1 MHTFTKRIVAFIFA
15 TMFVAATVNAQDVL
29 INEDFSLMTAGSE
42 ANPDGTNLAGSDY
55 MIDPAYTHIPG
66 WMGSDVFQ
74 AGGVCCLNNANS
86 AFIGTPEMDMV
97 GSLHISLRARMKN
110 SSPNQTMMYV
120 LLATNPYDPN
130 VIAYNGSYINHD
142 WAQYEFDI
150 ENHETGN
157 AYLQI
162 YCFAEWFVDDIV
174 VTRELNF
181 CPCPMV
187 HEATNYTMDGFT
199 ASWKP
204 VELADEYLLSVYKK
218 EFNGPETVSYLE
230 GFDGIN
236 HNGQWID
243 FMNPNYP
250 EGWHINLDAG
260 YERQVI
266 TGNGNCI
273 SEPTALCLDAEGDTL
288 VIPTNG
294 GRIIESNVYL
304 KLLSFD
310 ESTDDADL
318 LLYGI
323 NNGVWENLGY
333 FFTDWAFYGNHG
345 YDWNRTNIIDQMNT
359 QQYEQ
364 IAIVYSGHGTIWAL
378 DDWDYTTTQA
388 TTMEFLIEDRVVN
401 DTVYDVTGLNPADDH
416 YYFVKARNSQYT
428 SEKSESVECFGLA
441 APTMHEATGIT
452 EDSYTANWE
461 AHPKADKYLLYN
473 YYVYTAYQTE
483 QDHVILYEDF
493 SNVTSSATPDNPEFL
508 GNYYSMNLDEYTS
521 TPDWWAY
528 NTILANGMLGAGCDQ
543 IANGALRTP
552 EIRLDNDATFRVKV
566 TMYGEE
572 GAIVRVDASADT
584 KEVQFTET
592 GLQTFSLEFATGS
605 ESAHERLSFHSL
617 SWANF
622 LIDNIIVTQNLD
634 AGEQAYQLFGWQQL
648 SGEVES
654 ATFDDLEQ
662 YNHTDFAYDIVA
674 VHNAFGNE
682 YKSIHS
688 ELIHVSKPLEVK
700 ESDDNQL
707 VDVYPNPANE
717 KVVFNCEVESVSV
730 YNAKGQLVRNL
741 QHVTEIDMAT
751 LPNGL
756 YLLNITTD
764 KTSNSHITKKM
775 VVKHAY

>member
-1 MHTFTKRIVAFIFA
+1 MVEEMHLCIEAIVAKTAEEGITLDEMA
-15 TMFVAATVNAQDVL
+15 LNG
-29 INEDFSLMTAGSE
+29 FS
-42 ANPDGTNLAGSDY
+42 
-55 MIDPAYTHIPG
+55 
-66 WMGSDVFQ
+66 
-74 AGGVCCLNNANS
+74 AGGCLALLF
-86 AFIGTPEMDMV
+86 AYRETPELPLKFV
-97 GSLHISLRARMKN
+97 IEQSA
-110 SSPNQTMMYV
+110 PT
-120 LLATNPYDPN
+120 TFDPKEWEEG
-130 VIAYNGSYINHD
+130 VHWFVTHTTGVNGS
-142 WAQYEFDI
+142 
-150 ENHETGN
+150 
-157 AYLQI
+157 
-162 YCFAEWFVDDIV
+162 
-174 VTRELNF
+174 
-181 CPCPMV
+181 
-187 HEATNYTMDGFT
+187 
-199 ASWKP
+199 
-204 VELADEYLLSVYKK
+204 
-218 EFNGPETVSYLE
+218 
-230 GFDGIN
+230 
-236 HNGQWID
+236 
-243 FMNPNYP
+243 
-250 EGWHINLDAG
+250 
-260 YERQVI
+260 
-266 TGNGNCI
+266 
-273 SEPTALCLDAEGDTL
+273 AEGDTL

>member
-1 MHTFTKRIVAFIFA
+1 MTKKTLLAFLVA
-15 TMFVAATVNAQDVL
+15 TMMSATSLIAQDVL

-378 DDWDYTTTQA
+378 DDWDFTTTQP
-388 TTMEFLIEDRVVN
+388 TTVEFIIEDMVVN
-401 DTVYDVTGLNPADDH
+401 DTVYDVTDLNPADDH

-461 AHPKADKYLLYN
+461 RHPKADKYLVYN
-473 YYVYTAYQTE
+473 YYVHTAWSNETS
-483 QDHVILYEDF
+483 HVVMHENF
-493 SNVTSSATPDNPEFL
+493 SKVTNSATPEDPYFL
-508 GNYYSMNLDEYTS
+508 EEHGYCNLDEYT
-521 TPDWWAY
+521 TAPDWWAY
-528 NTILANGMLGAGCDQ
+528 CGILANGMLGAGDDGQTLGTLHTQEMCLNN
-543 IANGALRTP
+543 AP
-552 EIRLDNDATFRVKV
+552 TFRVKV

-572 GAIVRVDASADT
+572 GMVVVFDASNDT
-584 KEVQFTET
+584 QYTQFDQT
-592 GLQTFSLEFATGS
+592 GLQTFSLEFATGP
-605 ESAHERLSFHSL
+605 ESAHERLKIHAL
-617 SWANF
+617 SSSNF
-622 LIDNIIVTQNLD
+622 LIDDILVTQDLA
-634 AGEQAYQLFGWQQL
+634 AGDQVFHLLGWRQPE
-648 SGEVES
+648 GETES
-654 ATFDDLEQ
+654 VTFDDLEH
-662 YNHTDFAYDIVA
+662 YYKTDYAYDIVA
-674 VHNAFGNE
+674 VHTAFGDD
-682 YKSIHS
+682 YKSEHS
-688 ELIHVSKPLEVK
+688 EMVFVEVPLNVNEDQD
-700 ESDDNQL
+700 EQIAI
-707 VDVYPNPANE
+707 YPNPASD
-717 KVVFNCEVESVSV
+717 KFVVAGDAETIELFDMTGRCVKSVQASAMLTSVS
-730 YNAKGQLVRNL
+730 
-741 QHVTEIDMAT
+741 TAT
-751 LPNGL
+751 FADGI
-756 YLLNITTD
+756 YLLKVTATD
-764 KTSNSHITKKM
+764 GSVTNQRI
-775 VVKHAY
+775 VVEH